1 MFLVTRKAGGKTWF
15 LALGREY
22 PYWTPMIETAIQ
34 FQAIDEAD
42 VYIEEHIGNVML
54 HKKDKE
60 DYVEICEVQLIPV
73 RKIRIT
79 ERGILNYVH
88 NS

>member
-22 PYWTPMIETAIQ
+22 PYWTPMIEAAIQ
-34 FQAIDEAD
+34 LRTVDEAS

-54 HKKDKE
+54 HKKDE
-60 DYVEICEVQLIPV
+60 DDSIEICETQLIPV
-73 RKIRIT
+73 RKIKIT
-79 ERGILNYVH
+79 ERGGIELCT
-88 NS
+88 